1 MTIPCEFNTSGC
13 TEKPRLRDKEGHEKS
28 CKYRPFICPN
38 LQCDLQLA
46 PSALLDHLTSAH
58 SVLRC
63 EGPEIKSYMVGMAG
77 LYFSGA
83 WSCAWAP
90 RLITSFGRTFF
101 DMALTR
107 DRLLHHWVWFLGE
120 EEEARQYRCEITA
133 FKENTRLV
141 SPVRL
146 TWC

>member
-1 MTIPCEFNTSGC
+1 MA
-13 TEKPRLRDKEGHEKS
+13 PR
-28 CKYRPFICPN
+28 
-38 LQCDLQLA
+38 
-46 PSALLDHLTSAH
+46 ALLDHLTSAH
-58 SVLRC
+58 SVLRS

-77 LYFSGA
+77 LYFSGDG
-83 WSCAWAP
+83 AWAP

-120 EEEARQYRCEITA
+120 EEEASQYRCEITA
-133 FKENTRLV
+133 FKDNARWV

-146 TWC
+146 TCC